1 MAVTLKKRKNGRWVK
16 VRTKR
21 PLLSGRTDI
30 NGDGVRDSRFRVRFF
45 NPRNTKRC
53 RVIARFP
60 GDFNHRPSTARKT
73 FNC

>member
-1 MAVTLKKRKNGRWVK
+1 
-16 VRTKR
+16 
-21 PLLSGRTDI
+21 LLRGRTDL
-30 NGDGVRDSRFRVRFF
+30 NGDGVRDSSYRVRFF

-60 GDFNHRPSTARKT
+60 GDFNHRPSQARKT